1 VYDGAPS
8 GIRTAQVLLPRDRAV
23 RFFSVGFGNVLQAF
37 LFYTSHQWLAGIP
50 RADADR
56 RSDDRKRASEQNPA
70 PRRAGNDRNADAGS
84 LRSAFVS
91 LPAWLIDCF
100 AAPRPNAEAAT
111 GIARR
116 GPELR
121 WHGPLFFV

>member
-1 VYDGAPS
+1 
-8 GIRTAQVLLPRDRAV
+8 L
-23 RFFSVGFGNVLQAF
+23 SVVFGSALRAF
-37 LFYTSHQWLAGIP
+37 LFYTSHQRLAGIP
-50 RADADR
+50 RADGDR
-56 RSDDRKRASEQNPA
+56 RSDDRKRTSEQKPA
-70 PRRAGNDRNADAGS
+70 PRRAGNDQTVDAGS
-84 LRSAFVS
+84 LRSALVS

-100 AAPRPNAEAAT
+100 AALRPNAEAAT